1 MIKLLL
7 LPLIVLLQA
16 CAFKSAA
23 VGQLDTF
30 IEYQTGSRLDL
41 YLHQKQQLEKD
52 VNTLLTEQQKSLT
65 DVKELLNSIDLK
77 REDELQVQWGKLT
90 QLYHRV
96 ALAYAQVF
104 STHLASLDGAQ
115 QKTFF
120 AKMKEENQE
129 IKERNKERS
138 VENLSER
145 VEYFLGS
152 INDKQRAILKQHL
165 PAINLRAKAR
175 LKRRESLHKSFKK
188 IFELNQTNELKRT
201 QIYQA
206 FVSYQD
212 DTLKT
217 QDSLFALIKDIAVHS
232 NEQQKKTFLEKKQEV
247 LELVN
252 LFEKAEY

>member
-30 IEYQTGSRLDL
+30 IEYQTASRLDL

-52 VNTLLTEQQKSLT
+52 VNTLLTQQQKSLSE
-65 DVKELLNSIDLK
+65 VKQLLNAIDLK
-77 REDELQVQWGKLT
+77 NEAELKSQWDQITL
-90 QLYHRV
+90 LYHRV
-96 ALAYAQVF
+96 ALAYAQIF
-104 STHLASLDGAQ
+104 SKYLASLDGNQ
-115 QKTFF
+115 QKSFF

-129 IKERNKERS
+129 IKQKNRERS

-152 INDKQRAILKQHL
+152 INNKQREVLKQHL
-165 PAINLRAKAR
+165 TLLNQRAKAR
-175 LKRRESLHKSFKK
+175 LKRRELLHKNFKK
-188 IFELNQTNELKRT
+188 ILEQKQTTESARA

-206 FVSYQD
+206 FVNYQD
-212 DTLKT
+212 DTLKS
-217 QDSLFALIKDIAVHS
+217 QESFFDLIKDIATHS
-232 NEQQKKTFLEKKQEV
+232 DEQQKKTFIEKKQEV
-247 LELVN
+247 MELVN

>member
-7 LPLIVLLQA
+7 LPLIVLLHA

-52 VNTLLTEQQKSLT
+52 VNTLLTEQQKSLS

-77 REDELQVQWGKLT
+77 QEDELKTQWAKLT

-104 STHLASLDGAQ
+104 STHLAALDGAQ

-129 IKERNKERS
+129 IKERNSERS
-138 VENLSER
+138 VDKLSER

-152 INDKQRAILKQHL
+152 INDKQREVLKVHL

-175 LKRRESLHKSFKK
+175 LKRRETLHKTFKS
-188 IFELNQTNELKRT
+188 IFDQKLTNELKRT

-206 FVSYQD
+206 FVTYQD
-212 DTLKT
+212 DTLKS
-217 QDSLFALIKDIAVHS
+217 QDSFFAVIKDIAIHS
-232 NEQQKKTFLEKKQEV
+232 NEEQKKTFLEKKQEV